1 MLDSAQVEFSLENH
15 SAANFNRISLGSE
28 GTDRSREDSP
38 ELHPPP
44 GIDDNRQCAL
54 CLMYGDDSANVST
67 LGVRS
72 RLIRTSRDHLS
83 LVSVPDD
90 FNEFVAP
97 RVIFGFV
104 FILRQGLTMSPRLAK
119 NF

>member
-1 MLDSAQVEFSLENH
+1 MLGSAQAEFSLENR
-15 SAANFNRISLGSE
+15 SAASFNHISLGSE

-67 LGVRS
+67 LGCAVRVNK
-72 RLIRTSRDHLS
+72 D
-83 LVSVPDD
+83 VV
-90 FNEFVAP
+90 
-97 RVIFGFV
+97 
-104 FILRQGLTMSPRLAK
+104 
-119 NF
+119 